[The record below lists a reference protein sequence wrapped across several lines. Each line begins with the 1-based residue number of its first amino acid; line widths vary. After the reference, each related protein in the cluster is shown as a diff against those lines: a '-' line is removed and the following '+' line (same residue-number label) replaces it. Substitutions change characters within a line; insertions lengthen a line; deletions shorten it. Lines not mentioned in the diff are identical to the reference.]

1 MTELVFEVPDAKTP
15 GFLRRQMAANRFSE
29 LLREGEV
36 NQEYFENLITF
47 LLGFIIEPEDRDEA
61 REALL
66 DATQEQYMELLNAVN
81 GKAENP
87 TSPRESETS

>member
-1 MTELVFEVPDAKTP
+1 MSQLVFEVPDENTP

-29 LLREGEV
+29 LLRAGEV
-36 NQEYFENLITF
+36 TGECFENLITF
-47 LLGFIIEPEDRDEA
+47 LLGFIVEPEDRDKA

-66 DATQEQYMELLNAVN
+66 DASLKQYNELLAAVT
-81 GKAENP
+81 GGANP